1 MKHDVNTLISQ
12 AVLEIINHTG
22 STEKLDMMK
31 HKHAMKIHFIP
42 SKYRVFGGLIQ
53 SMNIQ
58 FGNFIEVLMSLIIEN
73 EGKYEILTEYSGNRN
88 NSFQLSQMNDKRID
102 EYITHCKIG
111 IPASENEFS
120 KLLQDIVADT
130 DTALLSFKHDIDL
143 LFRDKETNKVYYLEV
158 KYNDDHDTG
167 KFIDINRKFIKTYAY
182 LARELQ
188 IKNSAD
194 LVPILFFFTNK
205 KLKINPYI
213 PETPNIKRGKAFF
226 DEFLSLSYEEVEQCM
241 NQLSESPLVQQMFDA
256 LYDTVMDL

>member
-1 MKHDVNTLISQ
+1 MNHDVNTLINQ
-12 AVLEIINHTG
+12 AVLEIIHHTG

-73 EGKYEILTEYSGNRN
+73 EDKYEILTEYSGNRN
-88 NSFQLSQMNDKRID
+88 NNFQLSQTNDKRID

-111 IPASENEFS
+111 IPASEDVFS
-120 KLLQDIVADT
+120 KLLQDIVTDT
-130 DTALLSFKHDIDL
+130 DTSLLSFKHDIDL
-143 LFRDKETNKVYYLEV
+143 LFRDKETKKVYYLEV

-182 LARELQ
+182 LTRELQ
-188 IKNSAD
+188 IENSND

-213 PETPNIKRGKAFF
+213 PEYPNIKRGKAFF
-226 DEFLSLSYEEVEQCM
+226 DEFLSISYEEVEQCM
-241 NQLSESPLVQQMFDA
+241 NQLSESPLVQQMFDD
-256 LYDTVMDL
+256 LYETVMNL